1 MRTWKYIGRTIKRK
15 DIFTSTKKKR
25 KLVAR
30 AWQKLCE
37 AIIVYI
43 VHSSSPAWSRKAT
56 RCNHLDRRAERTIHR
71 DRMLTNIN
79 SGYGRWWLEWRKYF
93 PLRDHEGSTI
103 TGFFTKNRFLFFFSR
118 WQITNVAY
126 SATAEGN
133 VRRMVSQRVKNSEQ
147 TVQDEMTI
155 STCTSKGTGKRGEP
169 SSSSTLHGSIV
180 NAPACKSSN

>member
-1 MRTWKYIGRTIKRK
+1 MEIYRK
-15 DIFTSTKKKR
+15 NNKKKR
-25 KLVAR
+25 YFYFYKEKKKTRRKSKNYAKPL
-30 AWQKLCE
+30 LCTSCTVHLRRGVE
-37 AIIVYI
+37 KQRVVIIWI
-43 VHSSSPAWSRKAT
+43 EELSA
-56 RCNHLDRRAERTIHR
+56 IHR

-126 SATAEGN
+126 SATAEGS